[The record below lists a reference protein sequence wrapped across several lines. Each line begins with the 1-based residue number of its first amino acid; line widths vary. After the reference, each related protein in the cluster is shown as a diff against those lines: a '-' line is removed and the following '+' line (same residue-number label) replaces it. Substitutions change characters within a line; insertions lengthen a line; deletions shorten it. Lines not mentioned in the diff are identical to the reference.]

1 MGKAGEVADAIRRGG
16 ELARN
21 QMVSVSLK
29 DATIPH
35 EVFSEFGGAK
45 VLLRPAS
52 PGTGIIA
59 GKTVRAVLESAGVKD
74 ILSKSLGSKNAA
86 NVVKATL
93 KALLSLRTREDIYK
107 GRGLEIKKGR
117 SRRRL
122 PKPLPPQ
129 PEIFMRL
136 HDLKP
141 RPGAKHRRKR
151 LGQGESS
158 GHGKTSGRGGKGQ
171 TARSGSS
178 IRIGFE
184 GGQMPLIRR
193 IPKRGFN
200 NARFAT
206 RYIAVNVGD
215 LNRFDDGARVDE
227 TALRAAGLANGRASG
242 VKILGDGE
250 LTKKLTVSAQRVQRL
265 GHAPKSKPRAGRA
278 KSSAANP
285 PRPAKGLIGV

>member
-1 MGKAGEVADAIRRGG
+1 
-16 ELARN
+16 
-21 QMVSVSLK
+21 
-29 DATIPH
+29 
-35 EVFSEFGGAK
+35 
-45 VLLRPAS
+45 
-52 PGTGIIA
+52 
-59 GKTVRAVLESAGVKD
+59 
-74 ILSKSLGSKNAA
+74 
-86 NVVKATL
+86 
-93 KALLSLRTREDIYK
+93 
-107 GRGLEIKKGR
+107 
-117 SRRRL
+117 
-122 PKPLPPQ
+122 
-129 PEIFMRL
+129 MRL

-200 NARFAT
+200 NARHAT
-206 RYIAVNVGD
+206 RYLPVNLEL

-227 TALRAAGLANGRASG
+227 DIMRQAGLANGRAAG

-250 LTKKLTVSAQRVQRL
+250 LTKKLTIRAHAFSA
-265 GHAPKSKPRAGRA
+265 
-278 KSSAANP
+278 SA
-285 PRPAKGLIGV
+285 RTKIEAKGGTCEVVAAKGTKGTQGTKGTTGPQVNKTTGL